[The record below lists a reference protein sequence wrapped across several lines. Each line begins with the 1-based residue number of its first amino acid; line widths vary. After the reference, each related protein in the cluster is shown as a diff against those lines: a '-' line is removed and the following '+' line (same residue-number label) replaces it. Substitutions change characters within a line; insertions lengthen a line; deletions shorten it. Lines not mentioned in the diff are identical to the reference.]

1 MTVSETLGDFITS
14 TDYSALSVSQITEA
28 KKSIS
33 DCLGCTV
40 AGSATATSE
49 MVRRVAERSSARGAA
64 TVIGGEHSL
73 SPQAAA
79 LVNGTAAHALD
90 YDDILWTQYG
100 HPSATVW
107 SAALAVGEAVGASG
121 REVIL
126 AYAIGVQINGALG
139 RISNPLHYAHGWHA
153 TATIG
158 VIGAA
163 AAAAK
168 LMRLTASQTAMAL
181 GIAASEACGVR
192 RNFGTMT
199 KPFHAGNA
207 ARGGVLAAELAQ
219 EGFTSDLTAFEGDF
233 GWARTLNGRSVPSSE
248 ELRKQLGQSWELDT
262 PGIVLKRYPACGA
275 THCALDAIIA
285 IKKENQ
291 LDFSEIEKIICD
303 ASPFAKTVLLYPRP
317 QTALEGKFS
326 MEFSLAVAAVE
337 GQAGLLQYEDRWTK
351 DPRVLALLDR
361 IVFQSRADLEPAIS
375 ADAVPAEVTVHA
387 RGKVFRRKVTLP
399 SGDPRN
405 PMTTDERREK
415 FFGCLAQGC
424 SLETARQLFDN
435 YEQLEVFATLGESLE
450 PLKLPREKR
459 SLELAFKGFGNY

>member
-1 MTVSETLGDFITS
+1 MTVSETLSAFITS
-14 TDYSALSVSQITEA
+14 KEYSGLGASQITAA
-28 KKSIS
+28 KMAIS
-33 DCLGCTV
+33 DCLGCTI
-40 AGSATATSE
+40 AGAATDAGG

-64 TVIGGEHSL
+64 TVIGGKNSL

-79 LVNGTAAHALD
+79 LANGTAAHALD

-107 SAALAVGEAVGASG
+107 SAALAVGETVNASG
-121 REVIL
+121 RDVIA
-126 AYAIGVQINGALG
+126 AYAIGVQINGKLG

-153 TATIG
+153 TASIG
-158 VIGAA
+158 VIGAT

-168 LMRLTASQTAMAL
+168 LMRLTAQQCAMAL
-181 GIAASEACGVR
+181 GVAASEACSVR

-207 ARGGVLAAELAQ
+207 ARGGVLAAELAH

-233 GWARTLNGRSVPSSE
+233 GWAKTLNARSMPSAE
-248 ELRKQLGQSWELDT
+248 ELGMQLGSSWELDT

-275 THCALDAIIA
+275 THCALDALIA
-285 IKKENQ
+285 IKQENQ
-291 LDFSEIEKIICD
+291 LDFSEMEKIICD

-337 GQAGLLQYEDRWTK
+337 GQAGLLQYEDHWAR

-361 IVFQSRADLEPAIS
+361 IVFQSRADLEPDIS
-375 ADAVPAEVTVHA
+375 ADAVPAEVSVHA
-387 RGKVFRRKVTLP
+387 RGKVFRRKVLVP

-405 PMTTDERREK
+405 PMTTEQRREK
-415 FFGCLAQGC
+415 FSGCLPRGYSIEIAQ
-424 SLETARQLFDN
+424 QLFDN
-435 YEQLEVFATLGESLE
+435 FERLQEFATLGESLL
-450 PLKLPREKR
+450 PLNLPREK
-459 SLELAFKGFGNY
+459 LLHGLATHA

>member
-14 TDYSALSVSQITEA
+14 TEYSALSASQITSA

-33 DCLGCTV
+33 DCLGCTI
-40 AGSATATSE
+40 AGSASATSE

-64 TVIGGEHSL
+64 TVIGGKNSL

-126 AYAIGVQINGALG
+126 AYAIGVQINGTLG

-168 LMRLTASQTAMAL
+168 LMRLTAPQTAMAL

-219 EGFTSDLTAFEGDF
+219 EGFTSDLTVFEGDF
-233 GWARTLNGRSVPSSE
+233 GWAKTLNGRSVPSSE
-248 ELRKQLGQSWELDT
+248 ELRMQLGQSWELDT

-291 LDFSEIEKIICD
+291 LDFSEMEKIICD

-361 IVFQSRADLEPAIS
+361 IVFQSRADLEPDIS

-387 RGKVFRRKVTLP
+387 RGKMFRRKVLLP

-415 FFGCLAQGC
+415 FLGCLAGGY
-424 SLETARQLFDN
+424 SVETALQLFDN
-435 YEQLEVFATLGESLE
+435 FERLEMFATLGESLQ
-450 PLKLPREKR
+450 PLNLPREKL
-459 SLELAFKGFGNY
+459 SPGLAAHA

>member
-14 TDYSALSVSQITEA
+14 TTYSALSASQITEA

-40 AGSATATSE
+40 AGSATVTSK
-49 MVRRVAERSSARGAA
+49 MVRQVAERSSAGGAA

-73 SPQAAA
+73 SAQAAA
-79 LVNGTAAHALD
+79 LVNGTSAHALD

-139 RISNPLHYAHGWHA
+139 RVSNPLHYAHGWHA

-163 AAAAK
+163 AASAK

-181 GIAASEACGVR
+181 GLAASEACGVR

-233 GWARTLNGRSVPSSE
+233 GWAKTLNGRSVPSSQA
-248 ELRKQLGQSWELDT
+248 LRTQLNQSWEIDT

-291 LDFSEIEKIICD
+291 LDFSEMEKIICD

-337 GQAGLLQYEDRWTK
+337 GQAGLLQYEDHWTQ

-375 ADAVPAEVTVHA
+375 ADAVPAEVTIHA
-387 RGKVFRRKVTLP
+387 RGKEFRRKVLLP

-405 PMTTDERREK
+405 PMTTAERYEK
-415 FFGCLAQGC
+415 FLGCMAQAYT
-424 SLETARQLFDN
+424 LETAQQLFDN
-435 YEQLEVFATLGESLE
+435 YEQLEVFSTLGESLE
-450 PLKLPREKR
+450 PLKIPRKKR
-459 SLELAFKGFGNY
+459 PIELVAAS

>member
-14 TDYSALSVSQITEA
+14 TTYSALSASQITEA

-40 AGSATATSE
+40 AGSATVTSK
-49 MVRRVAERSSARGAA
+49 MVRQVAERSSAGGAA

-73 SPQAAA
+73 SAQAAA
-79 LVNGTAAHALD
+79 LVNGTSAHALD

-139 RISNPLHYAHGWHA
+139 RVSNPLHYAHGWHA

-163 AAAAK
+163 AASAK

-181 GIAASEACGVR
+181 GLAASEACGVR

-233 GWARTLNGRSVPSSE
+233 GWAKTLNGRSVPSSQA
-248 ELRKQLGQSWELDT
+248 LRTQLNQSWEIDT

-291 LDFSEIEKIICD
+291 LDFSEMKKIICD

-337 GQAGLLQYEDRWTK
+337 GQAGLLQYEDHWTQ

-375 ADAVPAEVTVHA
+375 ADAVPAEVTIHA
-387 RGKVFRRKVTLP
+387 RGKEFRRKVLLP

-405 PMTTDERREK
+405 PMTTAERYEK
-415 FFGCLAQGC
+415 FLGCMAQAYT
-424 SLETARQLFDN
+424 LETAQQLFDN
-435 YEQLEVFATLGESLE
+435 YEQLEVFSTLGESLE
-450 PLKLPREKR
+450 PLKIPRKKR
-459 SLELAFKGFGNY
+459 PIELVAAS

>member
-1 MTVSETLGDFITS
+1 MTVSETLSAFITS
-14 TDYSALSVSQITEA
+14 TEYSALHTSQITAA
-28 KKSIS
+28 KMAIS
-33 DCLGCTV
+33 DCLGCTI
-40 AGSATATSE
+40 AGSATVSGGL
-49 MVRRVAERSSARGAA
+49 VRRVAERSSARGAA
-64 TVIGGEHSL
+64 TVIGGENSL

-79 LVNGTAAHALD
+79 LANGTAAHALD

-121 REVIL
+121 GDVIA
-126 AYAIGVQINGALG
+126 AYAIGVQINGKLG
-139 RISNPLHYAHGWHA
+139 RLANPLHYAHGWHA
-153 TATIG
+153 TASIG
-158 VIGAA
+158 VIGAT

-168 LMRLTASQTAMAL
+168 LMRLTAPQTAMAL

-207 ARGGVLAAELAQ
+207 ARSAVLAAELAL

-233 GWARTLNGRSVPSSE
+233 GWAKTLNARSMPSAE
-248 ELRKQLGQSWELDT
+248 ELGAQLSASWELDT

-275 THCALDAIIA
+275 THCALDALIA

-291 LDFSEIEKIICD
+291 LDFSEMEKLICD
-303 ASPFAKTVLLYPRP
+303 ASPFAKTVLLYSRPR
-317 QTALEGKFS
+317 TALEGKFS
-326 MEFSLAVAAVE
+326 MEFSLAVAAIE
-337 GQAGLLQYEDRWTK
+337 GQAGLLQYEDHWAT

-361 IVFQSRADLEPAIS
+361 IVFQSRADLEPDMS
-375 ADAVPAEVTVHA
+375 ADAVPAEVSVHA
-387 RGKVFRRKVTLP
+387 RGQVFRRKVLLP

-415 FFGCLAQGC
+415 FLGCLAGAY
-424 SLETARQLFDN
+424 SVKTAQQLFGN
-435 YEQLEVFATLGESLE
+435 FERLEEFATLGESLQ
-450 PLKLPREKR
+450 PLKGTREKR
-459 SLELAFKGFGNY
+459 AAGLVTQA

>member
-14 TDYSALSVSQITEA
+14 TKYSVLSASQITEA

-40 AGSATATSE
+40 AGSATVTSK
-49 MVRRVAERSSARGAA
+49 MVRQVAERSSAAGAA

-73 SPQAAA
+73 SAQAAA
-79 LVNGTAAHALD
+79 LVNGTSAHALD

-139 RISNPLHYAHGWHA
+139 RVSNPLHYAHGWHA

-163 AAAAK
+163 AASAK

-181 GIAASEACGVR
+181 GLAASESCGVR

-233 GWARTLNGRSVPSSE
+233 GWAKTLNGRSVPSSQA
-248 ELRKQLGQSWELDT
+248 LRTQLNQSWEIDT

-291 LDFSEIEKIICD
+291 LDFSEMEKIICD

-317 QTALEGKFS
+317 RTALEGKFS

-337 GQAGLLQYEDRWTK
+337 GQAGLLQYEDHWTQ
-351 DPRVLALLDR
+351 DPRVLGLLDR

-375 ADAVPAEVTVHA
+375 ADAVPAEVTIHA
-387 RGKVFRRKVTLP
+387 RGKVFRRKVLLP

-405 PMTTDERREK
+405 PMTTSERYEK
-415 FFGCLAQGC
+415 FLGCMAQAHT
-424 SLETARQLFDN
+424 LETAQQLYDN
-435 YEQLEVFATLGESLE
+435 YEQLEMFATLGESLE
-450 PLKLPREKR
+450 PLKLPRKKR
-459 SLELAFKGFGNY
+459 PIELVAAS